1 MASQL
6 FAVGM
11 ITDQKQ
17 KDYIPFQE
25 QMSSKNR
32 WSLKKTDM
40 FFLCKY
46 VYDKT
51 IEREILKLLV
61 FVKLAGR
68 FLALRKD
75 DFPAQSWPGDMKTT
89 DHFSL

>member
-1 MASQL
+1 
-6 FAVGM
+6 
-11 ITDQKQ
+11 
-17 KDYIPFQE
+17 
-25 QMSSKNR
+25 
-32 WSLKKTDM
+32 M